1 MLTLLNCLSK
11 YFVVILG
18 FLAITFSY
26 AQEFRADDTSILDI
40 DGSGEVDALTD
51 GLLLLRSMFELTDD
65 ALVTGVVDSVNCK
78 ECDAEGIDSYI
89 TSIKGA
95 TYGGL
100 TPEPGPP
107 GPQGEKGDKGDTGP
121 QGEKG
126 DKGDTGPQGEKGD
139 KGDTGS
145 QGIAGADGA
154 KGDTG
159 ATGAKG
165 DTGSQGIQGIKG
177 DTGSQGIAGADGAKG
192 DTGATGASGVAGSVT
207 ELTDAL
213 VEDNSLYI
221 ANDPSATTSDAQHN
235 VAIGPNALIAIT
247 TGDANIAVGFSLTS
261 NTEGSVNTSVGYGAL
276 KENLTGNY
284 NSGYG
289 RGALIEN
296 TTGSGNTAY
305 GWDALS
311 ENKTGSYNT
320 AVGAKADLG
329 ADNLT
334 NATAIGNGAI
344 VTASNTMQLG
354 NTSVTN
360 VKTSGSVTAGAITIP
375 NTDGVSGQVLKTN
388 GSGTLS
394 WAGSSQGFAPVS
406 LALINGTYSL
416 GNNSTT
422 VVWYQIFAEQT
433 MAVSKISVWGTAT
446 NTLDTVRIGLYR
458 GVLGGSSGSTDATL
472 IGQGSANNTN
482 GTMARSEILLSAESG
497 QNLNITEME
506 SLIIGISVNKN
517 VGNWDPWVN
526 CSGMNYFGNDL
537 NLTRSTTLDY
547 STMPASPVPYLGS
560 WKSNCKPIVYI
571 H

>member
-1 MLTLLNCLSK
+1 MLTLLNRLPK

-18 FLAITFSY
+18 CLAISFSY

-107 GPQGEKGDKGDTGP
+107 GP

-360 VKTSGSVTAGAITIP
+360 VMTSGSVTAGAITIP

>member
-107 GPQGEKGDKGDTGP
+107 GP

-547 STMPASPVPYLGS
+547 STMPASPGPYLGS

>member
-107 GPQGEKGDKGDTGP
+107 GP

-296 TTGSGNTAY
+296 STGSGNTAY

-547 STMPASPVPYLGS
+547 STMPASPGPYLGS